1 MAKQPPSAGNKNSLP
16 IEPTPAQPAQ
26 PKEGSDA
33 TSEKQS
39 AQTSVMTLPQLQAM
53 EAEWISN
60 EHDEFIKAIQRYRS
74 LYLTATFIAFGW
86 ALGQV
91 LGSPPTTLA
100 TLRSRSD
107 VAAVLSILPI
117 ISVLLAMLMLEAHA
131 HAADLARYRYLLGRE
146 LGQGNPAWR
155 WNLWRERHKQSIL
168 RRPTMVLNILS
179 AVLFFFL
186 NATALWF
193 SYPALGNNKWLWVL
207 WGPSLVVLVG
217 LVVTAGLVGIYS
229 LKGKPVVTRDPAN
242 TEEWKNLS
250 DG

>member
-1 MAKQPPSAGNKNSLP
+1 M
-16 IEPTPAQPAQ
+16 ERTPAQPTQ
-26 PKEGSDA
+26 PKTGFDP

-39 AQTSVMTLPQLQAM
+39 TQTSVITLPQLQLV

-74 LYLTATFIAFGW
+74 LYLTAIFIAFGW

-91 LGSPPTTLA
+91 LGSAPTTLD
-100 TLRSRSD
+100 TLRSRPD
-107 VAAVLSILPI
+107 VAAVLSILPL

-146 LGQGNPAWR
+146 LGGGDPAWR

-193 SYPALGNNKWLWVL
+193 SYPALGTSKRLWVL
-207 WGPSLVVLVG
+207 WGPSLVVFVG
-217 LVVTAGLVGIYS
+217 LIAAATIVGIYW
-229 LKGKPVVTRDPAN
+229 LTGKPVVTRAPADA
-242 TEEWKNLS
+242 EEWEKLS
-250 DG
+250 DD